1 MVTKVGHM
9 DDPSARRPRWVYG
22 VGSEPDP
29 RFSLANERTLL
40 SWIRTSTGFAAGGGG
55 VLLVRQLIGQWAL
68 LISVGAFSL
77 SLAIVTG
84 AVWRWARMERA
95 LRLERPLPA
104 PMLAGGVAVGLAIG
118 AGLGLLFNSM
128 VGGS

>member
-1 MVTKVGHM
+1 MVAAM
-9 DDPSARRPRWVYG
+9 DLQARRQPHWVYD

-55 VLLVRQLIGQWAL
+55 VLIARNLIGPWAFVL
-68 LISVGAFSL
+68 SAGAFML
-77 SLAIVTG
+77 SLAIVLG
-84 AVWRWARMERA
+84 AVLRWARMERA

-104 PMLAGGVAVGLAIG
+104 PIMAGMIVSALAVGAVV
-118 AGLGLLFNSM
+118 GLVFNVLVS
-128 VGGS
+128 

>member
-1 MVTKVGHM
+1 MVVVM
-9 DDPSARRPRWVYG
+9 DDPATRRPRWVYG

-55 VLLVRQLIGQWAL
+55 VLLARQLIGEWAA
-68 LISVGAFSL
+68 LISVGAFGL
-77 SLAIVTG
+77 SLAIVSG

-95 LRLERPLPA
+95 IRLERALPA
-104 PMLAGGVAVGLAIG
+104 PMLAGGIAVALAVGAGVGLTLNAIVTG
-118 AGLGLLFNSM
+118 P
-128 VGGS
+128 